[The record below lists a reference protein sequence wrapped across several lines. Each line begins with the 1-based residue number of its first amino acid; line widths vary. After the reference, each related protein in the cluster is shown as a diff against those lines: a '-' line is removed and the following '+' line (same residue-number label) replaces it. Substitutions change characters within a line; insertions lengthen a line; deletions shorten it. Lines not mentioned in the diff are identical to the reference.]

1 MLIKKAIIL
10 AAGFGKRLLPLTK
23 EHPKPLLEI
32 GGKKLIEYSID
43 LLRENNIT
51 EIIINSHYLHEKIS
65 EFITKKY
72 PNISLSYEKNIL
84 DTGGGILNA
93 ISFFD
98 QENFFVLNSDTVWTR
113 SYSND
118 LHKLKEVFKNGNSK
132 AALLLAHKKDSFDK
146 NLSGDFSLD
155 KNNLLNKSSNDYIY
169 TGCQLLNPN
178 IFNLKKEGDIFSMNE
193 IWNDLIAQESLN
205 GCSSSCSF
213 LHATNLEI
221 YNQLIKKKTIDQ

>member
-23 EHPKPLLEI
+23 ENPKPLLEI

-72 PNISLSYEKNIL
+72 PNISLSYEKTIL

-93 ISFFD
+93 MNFFE
-98 QENFFVLNSDTVWTR
+98 QENFYVLNSDTIWTR
-113 SYSND
+113 SYSDD
-118 LHKLKEVFKNGNSK
+118 LLKLKEVFKNGNNK
-132 AALLLAHKKDSFDK
+132 AALLLAHKKNSFDK

-155 KNNLLNKSSNDYIY
+155 KNNFLNKSSNDYIY

-205 GCSSSCSF
+205 GCLSSCSF

>member
-23 EHPKPLLEI
+23 ELPKPLLEI

-93 ISFFD
+93 MSFFD

-113 SYSND
+113 NYSDD

-155 KNNLLNKSSNDYIY
+155 QNNLLNKSSNDYIY

-178 IFNLKKEGDIFSMNE
+178 IFNLKKRGDIFSMNE

-205 GCSSSCSF
+205 GCLSSCSF

-221 YNQLIKKKTIDQ
+221 YNQLIKIETID

>member
-23 EHPKPLLEI
+23 ELPKPLLEI

-93 ISFFD
+93 MSFFE
-98 QENFFVLNSDTVWTR
+98 QKNFFVLNSDTVWTR
-113 SYSND
+113 SYSDD

-155 KNNLLNKSSNDYIY
+155 QNNLLNKSSNDYIY

-178 IFNLKKEGDIFSMNE
+178 IFNLKKKGDIFSMNE

-205 GCSSSCSF
+205 GCLSSCSF

-221 YNQLIKKKTIDQ
+221 YNQLIKIKTID

>member
-1 MLIKKAIIL
+1 MPIKKAIIL

-65 EFITKKY
+65 EFINKKY

-93 ISFFD
+93 MSFFK
-98 QENFFVLNSDTVWTR
+98 Q
-113 SYSND
+113 
-118 LHKLKEVFKNGNSK
+118 
-132 AALLLAHKKDSFDK
+132 DK
-146 NLSGDFSLD
+146 SG
-155 KNNLLNKSSNDYIY
+155 NDYIY
-169 TGCQLLNPN
+169 TGCQVLNPN
-178 IFNLKKEGDIFSMNE
+178 ILNLKKEGDIFSMNE

-205 GCSSSCSF
+205 GCLSSCSF

-221 YNQLIKKKTIDQ
+221 YNQLIKIKTID

>member
-23 EHPKPLLEI
+23 ELPKPLLEI

-93 ISFFD
+93 MSFFD

-113 SYSND
+113 NYSDD
-118 LHKLKEVFKNGNSK
+118 LHKLKEVFKNSNSK

-178 IFNLKKEGDIFSMNE
+178 IFNLKKRGDIFSMNE

-205 GCSSSCSF
+205 GCLSSCSF

-221 YNQLIKKKTIDQ
+221 YNQLIKIETID

>member
-23 EHPKPLLEI
+23 ENPKPLLEI

-72 PNISLSYEKNIL
+72 PNISLSYEKTIL

-93 ISFFD
+93 MNFFE
-98 QENFFVLNSDTVWTR
+98 QENFYVLNSDTIWTR
-113 SYSND
+113 SYSDD
-118 LHKLKEVFKNGNSK
+118 LLKLKEVFKNGNNK
-132 AALLLAHKKDSFDK
+132 AALLLAHKK
-146 NLSGDFSLD
+146 NLS
-155 KNNLLNKSSNDYIY
+155 
-169 TGCQLLNPN
+169 
-178 IFNLKKEGDIFSMNE
+178 
-193 IWNDLIAQESLN
+193 LI
-205 GCSSSCSF
+205 
-213 LHATNLEI
+213 HI
-221 YNQLIKKKTIDQ
+221 

>member
-23 EHPKPLLEI
+23 ECPKPLLEI

-93 ISFFD
+93 MSFFK

-113 SYSND
+113 CYSDD

-132 AALLLAHKKDSFDK
+132 AARLLAHKKDSFDK

-169 TGCQLLNPN
+169 TGCPLLNPN

-205 GCSSSCSF
+205 GCLSSCSF

-221 YNQLIKKKTIDQ
+221 YNQLIKIKTID

>member
-23 EHPKPLLEI
+23 ELPKPLLEI

-93 ISFFD
+93 MSFFD

-113 SYSND
+113 NHSDD

-155 KNNLLNKSSNDYIY
+155 QNNLLNKSSNDYIY

-178 IFNLKKEGDIFSMNE
+178 IFNLKKKGDIFSMNE

-205 GCSSSCSF
+205 GCLSSCSF

-221 YNQLIKKKTIDQ
+221 YNQLIKIETID

>member
-23 EHPKPLLEI
+23 ERPKPLLEI

-93 ISFFD
+93 MNFFG
-98 QENFFVLNSDTVWTR
+98 QENFYVLNSDTCLLYT
-113 SYSND
+113 SD
-118 LHKLKEVFKNGNSK
+118 
-132 AALLLAHKKDSFDK
+132 AAD
-146 NLSGDFSLD
+146 
-155 KNNLLNKSSNDYIY
+155 
-169 TGCQLLNPN
+169 
-178 IFNLKKEGDIFSMNE
+178 E
-193 IWNDLIAQESLN
+193 
-205 GCSSSCSF
+205 
-213 LHATNLEI
+213 
-221 YNQLIKKKTIDQ
+221 

>member
-1 MLIKKAIIL
+1 VKKAIIL

-23 EHPKPLLEI
+23 ELPKPLLEI

-93 ISFFD
+93 MSFFD

-113 SYSND
+113 NYSDD

-155 KNNLLNKSSNDYIY
+155 QNNLLNKSSNDYIY

-178 IFNLKKEGDIFSMNE
+178 IFNLKKKGDIFSMNE

-205 GCSSSCSF
+205 GCLSSCSF

-221 YNQLIKKKTIDQ
+221 YNQLIKIETID

>member
-1 MLIKKAIIL
+1 MPIKKAIIL

-72 PNISLSYEKNIL
+72 PNISLSYEKTIL

-93 ISFFD
+93 MNFFE
-98 QENFFVLNSDTVWTR
+98 QENFYVLNSDTIWTR
-113 SYSND
+113 SYSDD
-118 LHKLKEVFKNGNSK
+118 LLKLKEVFKNGNNK
-132 AALLLAHKKDSFDK
+132 AALLLAHKKNSFDK

-155 KNNLLNKSSNDYIY
+155 KNNFLNKSSNDYIY

-205 GCSSSCSF
+205 GCLSSCSF

>member
-23 EHPKPLLEI
+23 ELPKPLLEI

-93 ISFFD
+93 MSFFD

-113 SYSND
+113 SYSDD

-155 KNNLLNKSSNDYIY
+155 QNNLLNKSSNDYIY

-178 IFNLKKEGDIFSMNE
+178 IFNLKKKGDIFSMNE

-205 GCSSSCSF
+205 GCLSSCSF

-221 YNQLIKKKTIDQ
+221 YNQLIKIETID

>member
-23 EHPKPLLEI
+23 ELPKPLLEI

-93 ISFFD
+93 MSFFD

-113 SYSND
+113 NYSDD

-155 KNNLLNKSSNDYIY
+155 QNNLLNKSSNDYIY
-169 TGCQLLNPN
+169 TGCQLLNPD
-178 IFNLKKEGDIFSMNE
+178 IFNLKKRGDIFSMNE

-205 GCSSSCSF
+205 GCLSSCSF

-221 YNQLIKKKTIDQ
+221 YNQLIKIETID

>member
-23 EHPKPLLEI
+23 ELPKPLLEI

-65 EFITKKY
+65 EFINRKY

-93 ISFFD
+93 MSFFD

-113 SYSND
+113 SYSDD
-118 LHKLKEVFKNGNSK
+118 LHKLKEVFKNGDSK
-132 AALLLAHKKDSFDK
+132 AALLLAYKKDSFDK
-146 NLSGDFSLD
+146 NLFGDFSLD
-155 KNNLLNKSSNDYIY
+155 QNNLLNKSSNDYIY

-178 IFNLKKEGDIFSMNE
+178 IFNLKKRGDIFSMNE

-205 GCSSSCSF
+205 GCLSSCSF

-221 YNQLIKKKTIDQ
+221 YNQLIRIETID

>member
-23 EHPKPLLEI
+23 ELPKPLLEI

-93 ISFFD
+93 MSFFD

-113 SYSND
+113 NYSDD

-155 KNNLLNKSSNDYIY
+155 QNNLLNKSSNDYIY

-178 IFNLKKEGDIFSMNE
+178 IFNLKKRGDIFSMNE

-205 GCSSSCSF
+205 GCLSSCSF

-221 YNQLIKKKTIDQ
+221 YNQLIRIETID

>member
-23 EHPKPLLEI
+23 ELPKPLLEI

-93 ISFFD
+93 MSFFD

-113 SYSND
+113 SYSGD

-205 GCSSSCSF
+205 GCLSSCSF

-221 YNQLIKKKTIDQ
+221 YNQLIKIKTID

>member
-23 EHPKPLLEI
+23 ENPKPLLEI

-72 PNISLSYEKNIL
+72 PNISLSYEKTIL

-93 ISFFD
+93 MNFFE
-98 QENFFVLNSDTVWTR
+98 QENFYVLNSDTIWTR
-113 SYSND
+113 SYSDD
-118 LHKLKEVFKNGNSK
+118 LLKLKEVFKNGNNK
-132 AALLLAHKKDSFDK
+132 AALLLAHKKNSFDK

-155 KNNLLNKSSNDYIY
+155 KNNFLNKSSNDYIY

-205 GCSSSCSF
+205 GCLSSCSF

-221 YNQLIKKKTIDQ
+221 YNQLIKIKTID

>member
-23 EHPKPLLEI
+23 ERPKPLLEI

-93 ISFFD
+93 MSFFE

-113 SYSND
+113 SYSDD

-205 GCSSSCSF
+205 GCLSSCSF

-221 YNQLIKKKTIDQ
+221 YNQLIKIKTID

>member
-23 EHPKPLLEI
+23 ELPKPLLEI

-93 ISFFD
+93 MSFFD

-113 SYSND
+113 NYSDD

-155 KNNLLNKSSNDYIY
+155 QNNLLNKSSNDYIY

-178 IFNLKKEGDIFSMNE
+178 IFNLKKKGDIFSMNE

-205 GCSSSCSF
+205 GCLSSCSF

-221 YNQLIKKKTIDQ
+221 YNQLIKIKTID

>member
-23 EHPKPLLEI
+23 ERPKPLLEI

-93 ISFFD
+93 MSFFE
-98 QENFFVLNSDTVWTR
+98 QKNFFVLNSDTVWTR
-113 SYSND
+113 SYSDD
-118 LHKLKEVFKNGNSK
+118 LHKLKEVFKNGNNK
-132 AALLLAHKKDSFDK
+132 AALLLAHKKNSFDK

-205 GCSSSCSF
+205 GCLSSCSF

-221 YNQLIKKKTIDQ
+221 YNQLIKIKTID

>member
-93 ISFFD
+93 MNFFG
-98 QENFFVLNSDTVWTR
+98 QENFYVLNSDTIWTR
-113 SYSND
+113 SYSDD
-118 LHKLKEVFKNGNSK
+118 LLKLKEVFKNGNNK
-132 AALLLAHKKDSFDK
+132 AALLLAHKKNSFDK

-155 KNNLLNKSSNDYIY
+155 KNNFLNKSSNDYIY

-205 GCSSSCSF
+205 GCLSSCLF

>member
-23 EHPKPLLEI
+23 ELPKPLLEI

-93 ISFFD
+93 MSFFD

-113 SYSND
+113 SYCDD

-155 KNNLLNKSSNDYIY
+155 QNNLLNKSSNDYIY

-178 IFNLKKEGDIFSMNE
+178 IFNLKKGGDIFSMNE

-205 GCSSSCSF
+205 GCLSSCSF

-221 YNQLIKKKTIDQ
+221 YNQLIKIETID

>member
-10 AAGFGKRLLPLTK
+10 AAWFGKRLLPLTK
-23 EHPKPLLEI
+23 ELPKPLLEI

-93 ISFFD
+93 MSFFD

-113 SYSND
+113 NYSDD

-155 KNNLLNKSSNDYIY
+155 QNNLLNKSSNDYIY

-178 IFNLKKEGDIFSMNE
+178 IFNLKKKGDIFSMNE

-205 GCSSSCSF
+205 GCLSSCSF

-221 YNQLIKKKTIDQ
+221 YNQLIKIETID

>member
-23 EHPKPLLEI
+23 ELPKPLLEI

-93 ISFFD
+93 MSFFD

-113 SYSND
+113 NYSDD

-132 AALLLAHKKDSFDK
+132 ATLLLAHKKNSFDK

-155 KNNLLNKSSNDYIY
+155 QNNLLNKNSNDYIY

-178 IFNLKKEGDIFSMNE
+178 IFNLKKKGDIFSMNE

-205 GCSSSCSF
+205 GCLSSCSF

-221 YNQLIKKKTIDQ
+221 YNQLIKIETID

>member
-51 EIIINSHYLHEKIS
+51 EIIINSHHLHEKIS

-93 ISFFD
+93 MNFFE
-98 QENFFVLNSDTVWTR
+98 QENFYVLNSDTIWTR
-113 SYSND
+113 SYSDD
-118 LHKLKEVFKNGNSK
+118 LLKLKEVFKNGNNK
-132 AALLLAHKKDSFDK
+132 AALLLAHKKNSFDK

-155 KNNLLNKSSNDYIY
+155 KNNFLNKSSNDYIY

-178 IFNLKKEGDIFSMNE
+178 IFNLKKKGDIFSMNE

-205 GCSSSCSF
+205 GCLSSCFF

>member
-1 MLIKKAIIL
+1 M
-10 AAGFGKRLLPLTK
+10 
-23 EHPKPLLEI
+23 
-32 GGKKLIEYSID
+32 
-43 LLRENNIT
+43 
-51 EIIINSHYLHEKIS
+51 
-65 EFITKKY
+65 
-72 PNISLSYEKNIL
+72 
-84 DTGGGILNA
+84 
-93 ISFFD
+93 SFFE

-113 SYSND
+113 SYSDD

-205 GCSSSCSF
+205 GCLSSCAF
-213 LHATNLEI
+213 LHATDLEI
-221 YNQLIKKKTIDQ
+221 YNQLIKIKTID

>member
-23 EHPKPLLEI
+23 ELPKPLLEI

-93 ISFFD
+93 MSFFD

-113 SYSND
+113 NYSDD

-155 KNNLLNKSSNDYIY
+155 QNNLLNKSSNDYIY

-178 IFNLKKEGDIFSMNE
+178 IFNLKKRGDIFSMNE

-205 GCSSSCSF
+205 GCLSSCSF

-221 YNQLIKKKTIDQ
+221 YNQLIKIKTID

>member
-23 EHPKPLLEI
+23 ELPKPLLEI

-93 ISFFD
+93 MSFFD

-113 SYSND
+113 NYSDD

-132 AALLLAHKKDSFDK
+132 ATLLLAHKKNSFDK

-155 KNNLLNKSSNDYIY
+155 QNNLLNKSSNDYIY
-169 TGCQLLNPN
+169 TGCQLLNPD
-178 IFNLKKEGDIFSMNE
+178 IFNLKKRGDIFSMNE

-205 GCSSSCSF
+205 GCLSSCSF

-221 YNQLIKKKTIDQ
+221 YNQLIKIETID